1 MYTVPTDL
9 SERDRSGN
17 DCFGVVFVEFWMPRT
32 EDATRVEY
40 CVQDC
45 SNTITQSTRVQY
57 PHSRAVVSHLTPSP
71 NINTRDTKHSRS

>member
-17 DCFGVVFVEFWMPRT
+17 DCFGVVFVEFWTPRT
-32 EDATRVEY
+32 EDATRAEY

-45 SNTITQSTRVQY
+45 SNTITHSTRVQY
-57 PHSRAVVSHLTPSP
+57 PGTVPALQSSRVSL
-71 NINTRDTKHSRS
+71 NTLS